1 MPWSDWTWKHDGWI
15 HLVWAV
21 LALGVILLV
30 LELRGRD
37 ALARFLS
44 PRMQR
49 RLAVR
54 SSVTRS
60 LVRLALV
67 LVAMLAGVGALMR
80 PQAPAEG
87 ETVVNLRLAGDVM
100 VVLDVSRS
108 MLAEDVAPNRL
119 TRAKAEIAGMAAQLT
134 RHRLGLVV
142 FAGRASPR
150 CALTPDQGYFNLA
163 LRGVDTRS
171 AGRGGTRIGE
181 AIRAALA
188 GFPSGPGAK
197 LIVLITDGED
207 MDSNPLAAAEEARR
221 AGVKIVAVGLGS
233 ETGSP
238 IVLTDPQ
245 TGAKTQLT
253 HDGQPVMS
261 RLDGETLRQMALAT
275 GGAYVPAGTSA
286 LDLEPIVR
294 QHISPMLRAATDS
307 STRLIPAERYPWLVL
322 LSLLALL
329 AAVAVGSRAGVIEA
343 GRSS

>member
-1 MPWSDWTWKHDGWI
+1 MPWADWSWKHGGYV

-21 LALGVILLV
+21 LALMAVLIV

-54 SSVTRS
+54 PSTTRS
-60 LVRLALV
+60 VVRLALV
-67 LVAMLAGVGALMR
+67 AVALLAGVGALMR

-87 ETVVNLRLAGDVM
+87 ETVVSLHAAADIM

-108 MLAEDVAPNRL
+108 MLAEDVKPDRL
-119 TRAKAEIAGMAAQLT
+119 TRAKAEIAGMAGQLAG
-134 RHRLGLVV
+134 HRLGLIA

-150 CALTPDQGYFNLA
+150 CALTPDQAYFNLA

-181 AIRAALA
+181 AVRAAVA
-188 GFPSGPGAK
+188 SFPSGPGAK

-207 MDSNPLAAAEEARR
+207 QESNPLQAAQEAKDKD
-221 AGVKIVAVGLGS
+221 VKIIAIGLGS
-233 ETGSP
+233 EEGSP
-238 IVLTDPQ
+238 ITLTDPQ

-253 HDGQPVMS
+253 YDGKPVIS
-261 RLDGETLRQMALAT
+261 RLDGATLRQMALIT

-286 LDLEPIVR
+286 LDLESIVK
-294 QHISPMLRAATDS
+294 QNISPMLRAAADS
-307 STRLIPAERYPWLVL
+307 STRVIPAERYPWLVL
-322 LSLLALL
+322 LSLLALG
-329 AAVAVGSRAGVIEA
+329 AAMAVGSRAGRA
-343 GRSS
+343 Q

>member
-1 MPWSDWTWKHDGWI
+1 MPWSDWTWKHAGWI

-21 LALGVILLV
+21 LGLCAVLLV

-54 SSVTRS
+54 PSIGRAIA
-60 LVRLALV
+60 RLG
-67 LVAMLAGVGALMR
+67 LVAVSLLAAVGALMR

-87 ETVVNLRLAGDVM
+87 ETVLNLRAAADIM

-108 MLAEDVAPNRL
+108 MLAEDVPPNRL
-119 TRAKAEIAGMAAQLT
+119 TRAKAEIAGMARQLAG
-134 RHRLGLVV
+134 HRLGLVV

-150 CALTPDQGYFNLA
+150 CALTPDQSYFNLA

-181 AIRAALA
+181 AVRAAVA
-188 GFPSGPGAK
+188 GFPKAPGAK
-197 LIVLITDGED
+197 VIVLITDGED
-207 MDSNPLAAAEEARR
+207 MDSNPLQAAELAKK

-233 ETGSP
+233 EAGSQ

-245 TGAKTQLT
+245 TGAKTVLA
-253 HDGQPVMS
+253 HDGQPVIS
-261 RLDGETLRQMALAT
+261 RLDGDTLRKMALAT
-275 GGAYVPAGTSA
+275 GGVYVPAGTSA
-286 LDLEPIVR
+286 LDLESIVR
-294 QHISPMLRAATDS
+294 QNISPILRAAADS
-307 STRLIPAERYPWLVL
+307 STRIIPAERYAWLVL
-322 LSLLALL
+322 ISLLALL
-329 AAVAVGSRAGVIEA
+329 GAVAVGSRAGK
-343 GRSS
+343 SS